1 MCPAGEGQPIA
12 AYEAA
17 SGFVLTDN
25 LAASERPGFPRTLFR
40 WGMPRAEQVDP
51 DVLLDPDTGNTFLNA
66 KFNFYVS
73 SEVSGNHYVLDYVV

>member
-1 MCPAGEGQPIA
+1 MTIPMTSRPCLHP
-12 AYEAA
+12 Y
-17 SGFVLTDN
+17 L
-25 LAASERPGFPRTLFR
+25 RPGFPRALFR